1 MSGLRDLMVGRFVLP
16 AELLTVKF
24 SRAGGPGGQNV
35 NKVASKADVRL
46 DLAGAEP
53 ILGAS
58 AMARIRE
65 KLESRLDKNGA
76 LVITSSE
83 HRDQP
88 RNVEAALARMET
100 LLTAAM
106 ARPKARI
113 ATKPSR
119 GAKERRLGAK
129 RQRSEVKKNRSG
141 PADD

>member
-1 MSGLRDLMVGRFVLP
+1 MSGLRDLSVGRFVLP
-16 AELLTVKF
+16 ADLLTVKF

-46 DLAGAEP
+46 DLEGTRE
-53 ILGAS
+53 ILGDTIL
-58 AMARIRE
+58 ARIQE
-65 KLESRLDKNGA
+65 KLAARLDKNGA
-76 LVITSSE
+76 LLITSSE

-100 LLTAAM
+100 LLGAAM

-119 GAKERRLGAK
+119 GAKERRLGEK
-129 RQRSEVKKNRSG
+129 RERSAIKKTRSG
-141 PADD
+141 KSED